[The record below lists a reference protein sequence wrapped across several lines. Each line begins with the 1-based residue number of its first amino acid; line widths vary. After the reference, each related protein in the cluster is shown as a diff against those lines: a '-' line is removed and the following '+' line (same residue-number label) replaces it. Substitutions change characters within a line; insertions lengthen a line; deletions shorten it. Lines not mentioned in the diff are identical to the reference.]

1 VSRPSQ
7 TSKCKGPR
15 EGPRARKAVP
25 TAEQL
30 QASQKNFQ
38 NFSKIPSYVP
48 RAGGAT

>member
-7 TSKCKGPR
+7 TSKCK
-15 EGPRARKAVP
+15 GPRARKAVP